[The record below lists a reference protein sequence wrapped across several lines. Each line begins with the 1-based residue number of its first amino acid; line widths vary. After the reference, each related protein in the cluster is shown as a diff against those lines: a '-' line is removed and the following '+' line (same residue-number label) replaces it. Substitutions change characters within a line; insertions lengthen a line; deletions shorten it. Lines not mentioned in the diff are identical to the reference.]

1 MRRSCWTSIVPLV
14 AVIAAMT
21 CVPIAAVGQPIAI
34 RGNFAR
40 AGGQPGQVGL
50 PYRMMQAD
58 AQGNGYFIYQGGWFQ
73 QQGNIPQYSEGAMM
87 MVNGATPNMTNNL
100 AKLDANGEL
109 VLENMNTQHPGVTV
123 TRRLLV
129 DHDNG
134 WVRIVDVFKNSTNA
148 AVNLPVTYRTS
159 LNYGVTS
166 VQQIGQGGGRKSAD
180 AVVAVDGRNR
190 GALEWFGGRGA
201 KVAPQITAV
210 PNNNNVMTSVT
221 LTIPAGKEVALL
233 HLHAPAAT
241 VDAATKIAA
250 GIKESKLL
258 SSLPKE
264 IRKLVVNLGAGNLF
278 IGDGDIEL
286 LRGEAFDAA
295 EMRGGDMLHGT
306 LKEKS
311 YKLNTFYGPV
321 ELPADKVISLVNI
334 GESRPRQLLVTTD
347 GEIFGGR
354 LDKDTIDL
362 ELSSGQVTKLP
373 LSQITRLGYRKRPG
387 ERDEW
392 ALDKPMVM
400 LRTGERIAIQPPTED
415 ITVATRY
422 GTLKLAPAIIASVAF
437 QNEDNG
443 VHEIYLTDGSRFA
456 GLVNAPSFDLKL
468 GDSPD
473 QTVKIPTS
481 TLMKLQLTTKG
492 DEDGNDAGGPT
503 PTLKLANEDL
513 LVGTVTGQY
522 KLETTFDTLT
532 LDGQQIKS
540 IVHSRTS
547 PLDVVVKL
555 WDDTSVGGQLAEQ
568 ELTCQLK
575 SGVTMKVPVALVAEY
590 AQPQPKPADAMTEK
604 VKQIVSHLNADDF
617 KVREEAQRQLISL
630 GASIAP
636 ILKELR
642 NDQPVEAKQ
651 RIDSVLQALKVPGAG
666 AQPDN

>member
-1 MRRSCWTSIVPLV
+1 MRRIRWTTIVPLV
-14 AVIAAMT
+14 ALAAV
-21 CVPIAAVGQPIAI
+21 CVPIAAVGQPIVRVGVA
-34 RGNFAR
+34 RGA
-40 AGGQPGQVGL
+40 AGQPGTVGL
-50 PYRMMQAD
+50 PYRMTQAD

-73 QQGNIPQYSEGAMM
+73 QQGNMPQYSEGGLL
-87 MVNGATPNMTNNL
+87 MVNGNQPNMTNNL
-100 AKLDANGEL
+100 AKLEPDGEL
-109 VLENMNTQHPGVTV
+109 VLENMNTQQAGCTV
-123 TRRLLV
+123 TRRLMV
-129 DHDNG
+129 DRDNG
-134 WVRIVDVFKNSTNA
+134 WVRIVDVFKNTTNA
-148 AVNLPVTYRTS
+148 AVNLPVSYRTS
-159 LNYGVTS
+159 LNFGVTS
-166 VQQIGQGGGRKSAD
+166 VQQIGQGGGGHKSAD

-210 PNNNNVMTSVT
+210 PNNNNVTASVT

-241 VDAATKIAA
+241 VDAATKLAA

-258 SSLPKE
+258 TSLPKD
-264 IRKLVVNLGAGNLF
+264 IRRLVVNLGAGNLF

-286 LRGEAFDAA
+286 LRGDAFDAA
-295 EMRGGDMLHGT
+295 EMRGGDQLHGT
-306 LKEKS
+306 FKEKS

-321 ELPADKVISLVNI
+321 ELPADKVISLVNV
-334 GESRPRQLLVTTD
+334 GESRPRQLVVTTD

-373 LSQITRLGYRKRPG
+373 LSQLTRLGYRKRPG

-392 ALDKPMVM
+392 ALDKPMVL

-422 GTLKLAPAIIASVAF
+422 GALKLSPSIVSAVAF

-443 VHEIYLTDGSRFA
+443 VHEIYLTDGSKFA

-473 QTVKIPTS
+473 QVVKIPTS
-481 TLMKLQLTTKG
+481 TLMKLQLTKG
-492 DEDGNDAGGPT
+492 DEAEGDAGGPS

-547 PLDVVVKL
+547 PLDVVVRL
-555 WDDTSVGGQLAEQ
+555 WDDTSVNGQLAEQ
-568 ELTCQLK
+568 DLTCQLK
-575 SGVTMKVPVALVAEY
+575 SGVTLKVPVALVAEY
-590 AQPQPKPADAMTEK
+590 AQPQPKPADAMAER
-604 VKQIVSHLNADDF
+604 VKQIVSQLNADDF
-617 KVREEAQRQLISL
+617 KAREEAQRQLISL

-642 NDQPVEAKQ
+642 NDQPLEAKQ
-651 RIDSVLQALKVPGAG
+651 RIDSVLQTLKVPGAG